1 MVWRSSLAELSYLR
15 RLYTQPPPRPSK
27 SCPGKYRWILGT
39 YSSDLWMYQNPYL
52 RQKYYTK
59 TWVLLVSDK
68 ACKIHSLDC
77 INLLILNQMYFF
89 REYDFRFRILRE
101 TDFFFGRKFETQNNT
116 FFHLGT
122 CTKKVK
128 TVTSMLWHERPVNRD
143 HR

>member
-1 MVWRSSLAELSYLR
+1 MVWRSSLAELSYLER
-15 RLYTQPPPRPSK
+15 TKTIYTASPRPSK

-68 ACKIHSLDC
+68 ACKIHLLDC

-89 REYDFRFRILRE
+89 RELYDFRILRE
-101 TDFFFGRKFETQNNT
+101 NDFFGRRFETQSNT